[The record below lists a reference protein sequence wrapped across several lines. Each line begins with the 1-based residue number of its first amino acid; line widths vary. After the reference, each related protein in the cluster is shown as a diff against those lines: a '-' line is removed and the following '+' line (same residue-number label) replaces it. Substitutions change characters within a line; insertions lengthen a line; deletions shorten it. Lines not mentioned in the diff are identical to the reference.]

1 MAKSGPGLRRGDASG
16 SGALLAI
23 SGERGPALIRGAAL
37 LGLIGL
43 TLAWGLNWPI
53 MKFSLREL
61 SPLYFRAA
69 TMTGGALLL
78 LAWFS
83 ASGRDMRLPRG
94 AWLPVAALAL
104 PNVLGWHLFSILGV
118 QELASGRAAILGF
131 TMPIWTT
138 VLAVLFFGERLTPRV
153 VFGAASAA
161 AAIALLVAQEFT
173 SLAGRPLGI
182 LWMQI
187 AALSWA
193 LGTILMRRSR
203 LALSTP
209 AITVWMMLLSS
220 LGFWLLA
227 PLAEPWP
234 TWRFSAPMWLALA
247 WGVAINYGIAQVVW
261 FNLARTLPPTASAFS
276 IMAVPLV
283 GTVSAIAIVGEVP
296 RWQDWAAAA
305 FVILAIASALLRRP
319 SPSP

>member
-1 MAKSGPGLRRGDASG
+1 VL
-16 SGALLAI
+16 
-23 SGERGPALIRGAAL
+23 RGAAL
-37 LGLIGL
+37 AGLIGL

-69 TMTGGALLL
+69 TMSGGALLL

-83 ASGRDMRLPRG
+83 ARGRDMRLPRS
-94 AWLPVAALAL
+94 AWLPVALLAL

-118 QELASGRAAILGF
+118 GELASGRAAILGF
-131 TMPIWTT
+131 TMPIWTA
-138 VLAVLFFGERLTPRV
+138 VLAVLFFGERLTRRLV
-153 VFGAASAA
+153 VGIACAA
-161 AAIALLVAQEFT
+161 AAIALLVAHEVVA
-173 SLAGRPLGI
+173 LAGRPLGI
-182 LWMQI
+182 VWMQV

-193 LGTILMRRSR
+193 LGTILMRRSP
-203 LALSTP
+203 LPLSTHV
-209 AITVWMMLLSS
+209 ITVWMMLLSAA
-220 LGFWLLA
+220 GFWLVA
-227 PLAEPWP
+227 PAFEPWP
-234 TWRFSAPMWLALA
+234 QWRFSAPMWVALA

-296 RWQDWAAAA
+296 RWQDWVAAL
-305 FVILAIASALLRRP
+305 FVILAIAAALLRRP
-319 SPSP
+319 AP